1 MDVDSP
7 LPTLPRLHAPDPG
20 LTTSHSHCGRE
31 GGCGDVD
38 SPLPILPRVHTLG
51 GSLPTSPQPGGDG
64 FCEFLFLFF
73 FVAVEAV
80 GNVGRPAAGTSDQH
94 QGENRPGCPSG
105 VVRPAATNLGARH
118 EPKAA
123 GLSTPRHCPA
133 AARRR
138 GCGQCGQ
145 AGRRDASDE
154 HQGDNR
160 PGCPSGVVRPAA
172 TQLRT
177 RHQGPRAAGLS
188 TPRHCPSVACVG
200 DTAANETSE
209 PGSKASGHAAG
220 RRLGGLG
227 MLDAQQGWRNLRR
240 TSRRMRRSSGP
251 LRSTLPAHGWPDT
264 SGPAA
269 MEVRQ

>member
-1 MDVDSP
+1 MWTARFPSCPGCTRSAAACPHHHSP
-7 LPTLPRLHAPDPG
+7 AAD
-20 LTTSHSHCGRE
+20 
-31 GGCGDVD
+31 
-38 SPLPILPRVHTLG
+38 
-51 GSLPTSPQPGGDG
+51 
-64 FCEFLFLFF
+64 FLNFF
-73 FVAVEAV
+73 FSFSSSPSGLWAMWA
-80 GNVGRPAAGTSDQH
+80 GRP
-94 QGENRPGCPSG
+94 PGR
-105 VVRPAATNLGARH
+105 VRSAPRML
-118 EPKAA
+118 A
-123 GLSTPRHCPA
+123 GLSTPRHCPS

-172 TQLRT
+172 TQPRT